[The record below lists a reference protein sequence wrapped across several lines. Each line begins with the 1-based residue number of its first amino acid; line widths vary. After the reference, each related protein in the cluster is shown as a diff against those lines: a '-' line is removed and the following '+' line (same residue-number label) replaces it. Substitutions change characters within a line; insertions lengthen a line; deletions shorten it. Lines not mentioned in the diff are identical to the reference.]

1 MHTPLKTFGLAS
13 LIAMA
18 ATPMISLASTN
29 TASSEV
35 NNARKEMQIWTTYAL
50 SPYLKASSISVAVDS
65 GKATLTGRVA
75 EDVNKELAT
84 QIALGV
90 TGITDVDNRLV
101 VQSDFVAPRNAEDR
115 RYAQSV
121 SDATITSSIKARLG
135 WSQYAQGHEIAVRT
149 TDGQVVLTGSVD
161 SKEGA
166 LAAGRLA
173 SNTTGVTG
181 VDNRLLVAKKSVA
194 MTSEQGAATPTLATD
209 IADTWIT
216 TKVKSTYLYSSNV
229 QGSDIDVSTLRG
241 VVTLRG
247 DLDSSAERAL
257 AIELARNVNGVSSVE
272 TTSLAVR

>member
-149 TDGQVVLTGSVD
+149 TDGHVVLTGSVD

-194 MTSEQGAATPTLATD
+194 MTSEQGVATPTLATD

-216 TKVKSTYLYSSNV
+216 TKVKSTCLYSSNV

-247 DLDSSAERAL
+247 DLDSGAERAL